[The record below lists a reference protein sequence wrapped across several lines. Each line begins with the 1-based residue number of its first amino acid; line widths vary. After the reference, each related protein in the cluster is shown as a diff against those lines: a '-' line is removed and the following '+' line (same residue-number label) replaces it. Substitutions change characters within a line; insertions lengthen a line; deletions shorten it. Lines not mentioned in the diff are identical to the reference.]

1 MNFENISIGTDI
13 EEIKRFANKT
23 LEKDSAFLNRIFT
36 SKELE
41 YSFKSKTSAHHL
53 CARFCVKEAV
63 IKVLAYKG
71 IKHSKLNNIEVYKGK
86 YGEPYVRLLDCEY
99 SNLRIDISIA
109 HEKTKAIAI
118 AMIKD

>member
-1 MNFENISIGTDI
+1 MLGIDIEDISRFENKDKV
-13 EEIKRFANKT
+13 ED
-23 LEKDSAFLNRIFT
+23 EKFLKKIFT
-36 SKELE
+36 QSELDYC
-41 YSFKSKTSAHHL
+41 YSFKNYAEHL

-86 YGEPYVRLLDCEY
+86 YGEPYIRLLDCEY
-99 SNLRIDISIA
+99 SNLTIDISIA